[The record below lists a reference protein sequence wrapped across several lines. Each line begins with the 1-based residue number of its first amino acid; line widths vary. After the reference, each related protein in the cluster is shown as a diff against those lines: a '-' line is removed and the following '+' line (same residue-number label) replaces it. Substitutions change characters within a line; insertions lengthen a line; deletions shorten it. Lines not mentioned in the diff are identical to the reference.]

1 MDKLT
6 EAIARVRGVVEANEE
21 ILKSELSKSDKD
33 IAKTLAYDRIKLI
46 LEECGVIRWQE

>member
-1 MDKLT
+1 MNKQI

-21 ILKSELSKSDKD
+21 ILKSELSNADKD

-46 LEECGVIRWQE
+46 LEECGVITWQE